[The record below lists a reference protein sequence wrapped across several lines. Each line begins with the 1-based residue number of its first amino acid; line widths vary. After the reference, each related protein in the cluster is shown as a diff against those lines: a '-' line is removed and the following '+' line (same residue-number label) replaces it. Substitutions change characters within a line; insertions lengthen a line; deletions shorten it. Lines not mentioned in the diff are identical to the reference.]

1 MPKPVVVGVDG
12 SRESTDAAHWAAREA
27 MRRGLPLRV
36 VHAWE
41 GLPESAES
49 VSPSELCAPQYW
61 ARRVLRTVLDRLTF
75 HHPGLYVSAE
85 QVRKAPEPALL
96 AETENAEL
104 LVLGSQGYGGVSGLF
119 AGSVALATVAHSSC
133 PVALVRAGCS
143 ETDERLPDRTGA
155 ACAPAPYRD
164 VALAMDLPRPS
175 DELLEFAFR
184 AAEYRRAPLR
194 VIHAWHHPHAVGL
207 PDADE
212 RARART
218 AVQHAVAEAIAPWR
232 EKFPTVY
239 VHEALAEGRPAHEVP
254 KEAGGAGLLVVGRR
268 RRQPRIGART
278 GPVTHAAMHH
288 VTCPV
293 VVVPH
298 A

>member
-1 MPKPVVVGVDG
+1 MPKPIVVGVDG
-12 SRESTDAAHWAAREA
+12 SRESAAAAHWAAREA
-27 MRRGLPLRV
+27 LRRGLPLRV

-41 GLPESAES
+41 GLPETAES
-49 VSPSELCAPQYW
+49 ESPSELRAPHYW
-61 ARRVLRTVLDRLTF
+61 ARRVLRTVLDRLTS

-85 QVRKAPEPALL
+85 QIGKPPESALR
-96 AETENAEL
+96 AEMDNAEL
-104 LVLGSQGYGGVSGLF
+104 LVLGSRSHSGVGGLF
-119 AGSVALATVAHSSC
+119 TGSVALATVAHSFC

-143 ETDERLPDRTGA
+143 ETDGRLPDGTGSA
-155 ACAPAPYRD
+155 FPRAPYRD
-164 VALAMDLPRPS
+164 VALAVDLLRPS

-194 VIHAWHHPHAVGL
+194 VIHAWHHPHGLGL

-212 RARART
+212 RARVRA
-218 AVQHAVAEAIAPWR
+218 AVEHALAEAVAPWR
-232 EKFPTVY
+232 EKFPAVY
-239 VHEALAEGRPAHEVP
+239 VRETLTEGRPAHEVP
-254 KEAGGAGLLVVGRR
+254 KEAGGAGLLVVGHRQRR
-268 RRQPRIGART
+268 PRIGTRT
-278 GPVTHAAMHH
+278 GPVTHAVMRH